1 MSNTVRRMAKG
12 GKLTG
17 LSRWTSSRAVPYGT
31 FPAPVRLSANSVGWL
46 ESELERWAARR
57 VAERDDRAKAA
68 AH

>member
-1 MSNTVRRMAKG
+1 MSKTFLRMAQVEER
-12 GKLTG
+12 TG
-17 LSRWTSSRAVPYGT
+17 LSRWTIRRAVRDGT

>member
-1 MSNTVRRMAKG
+1 MAQVEER
-12 GKLTG
+12 TG
-17 LSRWTSSRAVPYGT
+17 LSRWTIRRAVRDGT